1 MFDAIER
8 GLYWLS
14 SVMLEGDA
22 DAHCQLRAPVSD
34 DTFSTTSD
42 DLLSVVEILG
52 ARQLIGASEFE
63 SLSSNLANILAG
75 VLKSGNG
82 KQHSFGLAFRS
93 DPESVDRL
101 LKEMLGPTINTARR
115 LGADRTDLYFMDQLK
130 ALGKRCA
137 EESAYLVVLTH
148 PSGLSPADR
157 QRALKWREQVNTK
170 LSKATGGAR
179 IHDSFAQNPR
189 SPAPALFPRH
199 AAMLT
204 NLTTSLEAEAAK
216 GGAGLLVRVLDCE
229 EAVMRMRRH
238 QEAFPFP
245 STWRPRLLGA
255 PGQAAVNLPRKGDAS
270 HLMPMR
276 IGRQM
281 IAEKLEESFDD
292 VEIAKRGSFHYAS
305 LVMEVPPE
313 TGSERFSDLSDRIGH
328 EIPWTLSVELVGEG
342 LKTRQLD
349 NTFSG
354 FVGALGDHNKKIRQA
369 WNELRAMHNNGVY
382 VGAVRM
388 IFTTWAKDRQ
398 RCIEN
403 YSFLRSS
410 LESWGSTVVTNET
423 GSPALAALCSA
434 AGFSKRSPAPY
445 LPGPLAEFAR
455 MMPFFR
461 PASIWTSGQL
471 IAHTREG
478 RPYPV
483 KFGSP
488 EQSFWGTL
496 IFAPSGSGKSFLMSM
511 INAGILLSPGLSD
524 LPYLTVV
531 DVGPSSRLVMDL
543 IRSTVPDRLK
553 RQVQSIRIRN
563 DKKYA
568 VNPWDTQLGCDRPTA
583 VDKDFQISV
592 LSTLAPS
599 LGKDGEKFIGQV
611 IDMAYDLFSRQSPR
625 QKVWQSSL
633 DAHVSSA
640 IAEIGMQ
647 VTEKTRVWDV
657 VDALFEAGRAEDAS
671 LAQRYAVPT
680 LGDMVTAARQKN
692 ILDLWETAPAESG
705 ESVIEVFCRSVLSGM
720 NEYRLINGT
729 TQFDVGSARALS
741 IDLEEVI
748 SADSSEEGRRRAAM
762 MFLFAR
768 RLGAKN
774 YFLRWDEL
782 EAIVPPAYYA
792 YQENRVKDIYASLK
806 FLEYDEKHYTTGIA
820 TLDRQ
825 IQQDLRVGRKYNTV
839 TIMASQLIEDFPR
852 AAVENCYSYFILG
865 TGTSGSVDEL
875 ANVFGLT
882 ESEANAIEKQCTG
895 PGKLFA
901 MFKTNKGT
909 TSQVLHTTAG
919 AYTQWAFLT
928 SPGDKDV
935 RAEVVERVGGAYW
948 RAVEILAKA
957 FPTGTARREMDAYRQ
972 KMGDDA
978 LAGGRTIVE
987 VFADLAMERAGAGA
1001 GLDAF

>member
-22 DAHCQLRAPVSD
+22 DAHCQLRAPVAD

-52 ARQLIGASEFE
+52 ARKLIGSTEFE
-63 SLSSNLANILAG
+63 TMASNLATVLAG

-82 KQHSFGLAFRS
+82 KQHSFGLAFKS
-93 DPESVDRL
+93 DPESVHRL
-101 LKEMLGPTINTARR
+101 LKEMLAPSINTARR
-115 LGADRTDLYFMDQLK
+115 LGADKIDLYFSDQLQ
-130 ALGKRCA
+130 ALGRRCA

-157 QRALKWREQVNTK
+157 QRAAQWREQVNIK

-179 IHDSFAQNPR
+179 ILDAFAQNPR

-199 AAMLT
+199 AAMLA
-204 NLTTSLEAEAAK
+204 NLVSSLEAEETK
-216 GGAGLLVRVLDCE
+216 GGAGLLVRVLDCS

-238 QEAFPFP
+238 QDAFPFP
-245 STWRPRLLGA
+245 SDWRPRLLGDA
-255 PGQAAVNLPRKGDAS
+255 GQAAVNLGRKGDAS

-281 IAEKLEESFDD
+281 VTEKYEEIFDD
-292 VEIAKRGSFHYAS
+292 AEIAKRGSYYYVS
-305 LVMEVPPE
+305 LAMEVPPE

-328 EIPWTLSVELVGEG
+328 QIPWTMSVEIIAEG

-354 FVGALGDHNKKIRQA
+354 FVGAFGEHNKKVRQA
-369 WNELRAMHNNGVY
+369 WNELRAMHNNGTY
-382 VGAVRM
+382 VGAVRL
-388 IFTTWAKDRQ
+388 IFTTWAKDKQ

-403 YSFLRSS
+403 CSFLRSS
-410 LESWGSTVVTNET
+410 LESWGSSVVTNET
-423 GSPALAALCSA
+423 GAPALAALCSA
-434 AGFSKRSPAPY
+434 AGFAKRNPAPY
-445 LPGPLAEFAR
+445 LPGPLAEFSR
-455 MMPFFR
+455 MLPVFR

-471 IAHTREG
+471 LAHTKEG

-511 INAGILLSPGLSD
+511 INLGILLSPGLTE

-543 IRSTVPDRLK
+543 VRSVLPERLK

-563 DKKYA
+563 DKKFA

-611 IDMAYDLFSRQSPR
+611 IDMAYDMFSRQSPR
-625 QKVWQSSL
+625 QKVWQASL
-633 DAHVSSA
+633 DPHVAQA
-640 IAEIGMQ
+640 ISEIGME

-657 VDALFEAGRAEDAS
+657 VDALFKAGRIEDAS
-671 LAQRYAVPT
+671 MAQRYAVPT

-692 ILDLWETAPAESG
+692 ILDLWESAPAESG

-720 NEYRLINGT
+720 NEYRLINGY
-729 TQFDVGSARALS
+729 TQFEVGSARALS

-792 YQENRVKDIYASLK
+792 YQEQRVKDIYASLK

-865 TGTSGSVDEL
+865 TGTSGSVDDL

-882 ESEANAIEKQCTG
+882 SSEAHAVEKQCTG

-935 RAEVVERVGGAYW
+935 RAEVVQRVGGSYW

-957 FPTGTARREMDAYRQ
+957 FPSGSARREMDAYRQ

-978 LAGGRTIVE
+978 THGQQGVITA
-987 VFADLAMERAGAGA
+987 FADLALRRAGVDAEQAGV
-1001 GLDAF
+1001 

>member
-1 MFDAIER
+1 MPGLAMFDAIER
-8 GLYWLS
+8 GLYWIS

-22 DAHCQLRAPVSD
+22 DAHCQLRAPVTD

-42 DLLSVVEILG
+42 DLLSVIEILG
-52 ARQLIGASEFE
+52 ARKLVGSSEFE
-63 SLSSNLANILAG
+63 NLASNLATILSG

-82 KQHSFGLAFRS
+82 KQHSFGLGFRS
-93 DPESVDRL
+93 DPESVERL
-101 LKEMLGPTINTARR
+101 LKEILAPTVNTARR
-115 LGADRTDLYFMDQLK
+115 LGADKAMLYFSDQIS
-130 ALGKRCA
+130 ALSKHCA

-157 QRALKWREQVNTK
+157 ERASKWRQQVGAK
-170 LSKATGGAR
+170 LAKDTGGAR
-179 IHDSFAQNPR
+179 ILDAYAQNPR
-189 SPAPALFPRH
+189 CPAPALFPRH
-199 AAMLT
+199 SAMLA
-204 NLTTSLEAEAAK
+204 NLVTSLEAEESK
-216 GGAGLLVRVLDCE
+216 GGAGLLVRVLDCA
-229 EAVMRMRRH
+229 EASMRMRRH
-238 QEAFPFP
+238 QDAFPFP
-245 STWRPRLLGA
+245 SDWRPRLLGSA
-255 PGQAAVNLPRKGDAS
+255 AAGAVNLARNGDSS

-281 IAEKLEESFDD
+281 VTERYEELFEDA
-292 VEIAKRGSFHYAS
+292 EIAKRGSFYYTS
-305 LVMEVPPE
+305 LVVEVPPE
-313 TGSERFSDLSDRIGH
+313 TGSERFSDLTDRIGH
-328 EIPWTLSVELVGEG
+328 QIPWTMSVEIIGEG

-349 NTFSG
+349 KSFSG
-354 FVGALGDHNKKIRQA
+354 FVGAFGEHNKKVRQA
-369 WNELRAMHNNGVY
+369 WNELLAMHNSGAY
-382 VGAVRM
+382 VCAIRLV
-388 IFTTWAKDRQ
+388 FTTWAKDKA

-423 GSPALAALCSA
+423 GTPALAALCSA
-434 AGFSKRSPAPY
+434 AGFAKRNPAPY
-445 LPGPLAEFAR
+445 LPGPIAEFAR
-455 MMPFFR
+455 MMPVFR
-461 PASIWTSGQL
+461 PASIWTNGQL
-471 IAHTREG
+471 IAHTKEG

-488 EQSFWGTL
+488 EQAFWGTL

-511 INAGILLSPGLSD
+511 INMGILLSPGLSD

-543 IRSTVPDRLK
+543 VRSMLPERLQ
-553 RQVQSIRIRN
+553 RQIQSIRIRN

-611 IDMAYDLFSRQSPR
+611 IDMAYDMFSRQSPR
-625 QKVWQSSL
+625 QKVWQNSL
-633 DAHVSSA
+633 DPHVAKA
-640 IAEIGMQ
+640 IAQINLE

-657 VDALFEAGRAEDAS
+657 VDALFAAGRVEDAS

-692 ILDLWETAPAESG
+692 ILDLWENAPAESG
-705 ESVIEVFCRSVLSGM
+705 ESIIEVFCRSVLSGM
-720 NEYRLINGT
+720 NEYRLINGY

-748 SADSSEEGRRRAAM
+748 SADNSEEGRRRAAM

-782 EAIVPPAYYA
+782 EAIVPPAYYD
-792 YQENRVKDIYASLK
+792 YQQQRVKDIYASLK
-806 FLEYDEKHYTTGIA
+806 FLEYDEKHYTTGIP

-865 TGTSGSVDEL
+865 AGTSGSVADL

-882 ESEANAIEKQCTG
+882 DSEAQAVEKQCTG

-901 MFKTNKGT
+901 MFKTSKGT
-909 TSQVLHTTAG
+909 TSQVLYTTAG
-919 AYTQWAFLT
+919 AYAQWAFLT

-935 RAEVVERVGGAYW
+935 RSEVVERVGGSYW
-948 RAVEILAKA
+948 RGVEILAKA
-957 FPTGTARREMDAYRQ
+957 FPSGSARREMDLYRQ

-978 LAGGRTIVE
+978 STGGRTVAQI
-987 VFADLAMERAGAGA
+987 FADKAMERVGV
-1001 GLDAF
+1001 